1 MEISIEAIFNMACTS
16 DVANEFLELARD
28 IKIYRET
35 TFLSVKE
42 MEPIATLDLVV
53 WKDGHVVSCEV
64 KAPNDRLRPNQ
75 KAQLERDNN
84 NGIASWVIEVE
95 EA

>member
-53 WKDGHVVSCEV
+53 WKDGHVVSREV